1 MASPRA
7 RETCSIAT
15 SVDPRRSAGVTRRV
29 LVRVVPLLSIAV
41 LAACASSNAGEP
53 RAAGRVAADG
63 QPCDL
68 VVDQAAA
75 ATNATFA
82 TIQAAIDAA
91 PGGGTICVTA
101 GVYAERAHVRSG
113 GTPEHRLVLTALAT
127 TTTEGFIVTADNV
140 SIVGFDVTNP
150 GRADDAG
157 RDYGI
162 SLAGE
167 GLIAERNHVRSSAAD
182 GIGCEQKPPF
192 CPGAVIR
199 ANVVER
205 AEGAGIVTYGDAVL
219 IEGND
224 VSGSTSHHAVDA
236 DGIRFHGADVVVRAN
251 KVHDI
256 TSAGYPAGTA
266 PHTDCFQTFPK
277 SGFVP
282 RGNLVV
288 DNLCVRVDDQ
298 CLVADGEGD
307 DAAGGSGS
315 AVAPSL
321 EFRGNVCQNVGSQAI
336 LSRRLP
342 NLRIV
347 GNWFDRGILYW
358 GVNLQDGGHDAVVTG
373 NTFLG
378 RYRPVLADASSEPG
392 LVVADNVVMPEPL
405 ALVTV
410 RRARAS

>member
-1 MASPRA
+1 MASPLA

-15 SVDPRRSAGVTRRV
+15 FVEPRWSTSVTWRV
-29 LVRVVPLLSIAV
+29 LARIVPFLSIAV
-41 LAACASSNAGEP
+41 LAACAGSNAREP
-53 RAAGRVAADG
+53 QAAGRATADG
-63 QPCDL
+63 QTCDL
-68 VVDQAAA
+68 VVDPASAP
-75 ATNATFA
+75 TSVTFA

-91 PGGGTICVTA
+91 PNGGTICVTA
-101 GVYAERAHVRSG
+101 GVYVERAHVRSG
-113 GTPEHRLVLTALAT
+113 GTPEHRLVLTALGTA
-127 TTTEGFIVTADNV
+127 TTEGVIVTADNV

-150 GRADDAG
+150 SRANDIG

-162 SLAGE
+162 SLAGR
-167 GLIAERNHVRSSAAD
+167 GLIVERNHVRSSAAD

-192 CPGAVIR
+192 CPGAV
-199 ANVVER
+199 VEG

-251 KVHDI
+251 RVHDI
-256 TSAGYPAGTA
+256 TAAGYPAGTA

-307 DAAGGSGS
+307 DGGGGAGS
-315 AVAPSL
+315 AVVPSL
-321 EFRGNVCQNVGSQAI
+321 EFRGNICENVGSQAI

-358 GVNLQDGGHDAVVTG
+358 GLNLQDGAHHAVVTG

-378 RYRPVLADASSEPG
+378 RYRPVLADSSSEPG
-392 LVVADNVVMPEPL
+392 LVVVDNVVLP
-405 ALVTV
+405 
-410 RRARAS
+410 